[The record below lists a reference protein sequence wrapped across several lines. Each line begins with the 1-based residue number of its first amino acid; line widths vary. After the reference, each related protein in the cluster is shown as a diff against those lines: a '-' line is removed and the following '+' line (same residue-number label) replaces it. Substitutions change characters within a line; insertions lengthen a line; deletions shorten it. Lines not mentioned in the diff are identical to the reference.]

1 MVATIDDLYLYTS
14 TLLFMELSR
23 YTKDS
28 IVGVISLIITASVLN
43 LLLRVELIPSVVL
56 ASMVG
61 VAAGIIVDKLQG
73 SLKAYAKY
81 ENIDLA
87 LNIVVWGIIGY
98 ILLVLILEGIGLLPS
113 TDTMFTGWL
122 IVLSAECLKI
132 ERDLGKM
139 SAGLERFNRI
149 ESDIDEVKSDI
160 GEIKTGISKIESKF
174 ELIWSEFKKRKEL

>member
-1 MVATIDDLYLYTS
+1 M
-14 TLLFMELSR
+14 
-23 YTKDS
+23 
-28 IVGVISLIITASVLN
+28 
-43 LLLRVELIPSVVL
+43 VL

-73 SLKAYAKY
+73 SLKAYARY
-81 ENIDLA
+81 EKDIIDLA
-87 LNIVVWGIIGY
+87 LKGIIGY

-113 TDTMFTGWL
+113 IDTMFTGWL

-132 ERDLGKM
+132 ESDLGKM
-139 SAGLERFNRI
+139 SAGLERFDRI

-174 ELIWSEFKKRKEL
+174 ELIWSEFKKRKEP

>member
-1 MVATIDDLYLYTS
+1 
-14 TLLFMELSR
+14 MELSR

-28 IVGVISLIITASVLN
+28 IAGVISLIITASILN
-43 LLLRVELIPSVVL
+43 LVLRVELIPSVVL

-61 VAAGIIVDKLQG
+61 VAAWIIVDKPQG

-81 ENIDLA
+81 EKDIIDLA
-87 LNIVVWGIIGY
+87 LNIVVWGII
-98 ILLVLILEGIGLLPS
+98 ILLVLILEGIGLLPPI
-113 TDTMFTGWL
+113 DTLFTGWL

-149 ESDIDEVKSDI
+149 ELDIDEVKSDI
-160 GEIKTGISKIESKF
+160 GENGKKTGISKIESKF

>member
-1 MVATIDDLYLYTS
+1 
-14 TLLFMELSR
+14 MELSR
-23 YTKDS
+23 YSKDS
-28 IVGVISLIITASVLN
+28 LVGVISLIITASVLN
-43 LLLRVELIPSVVL
+43 LLLGVEWVPSVVL
-56 ASMVG
+56 ASVVG

-73 SLKAYAKY
+73 SLNAYARY
-81 ENIDLA
+81 ERDLIDLA

-98 ILLVLILEGIGLLPS
+98 ILLILILEGIGLLHSPS
-113 TDTMFTGWL
+113 IDTMFTGWL

-139 SAGLERFNRI
+139 SAGLERFDRI

-160 GEIKTGISKIESKF
+160 GELKTGISKIESKF

>member
-1 MVATIDDLYLYTS
+1 
-14 TLLFMELSR
+14 MELSR

-28 IVGVISLIITASVLN
+28 LVGVISLIITASVLN

-87 LNIVVWGIIGY
+87 LNIVVWGII

-113 TDTMFTGWL
+113 IDTMFTGWL

-139 SAGLERFNRI
+139 SAGLERFNRV
-149 ESDIDEVKSDI
+149 ESDIDGVKSDI

-174 ELIWSEFKKRKEL
+174 ELIWSEFKKRKEP

>member
-1 MVATIDDLYLYTS
+1 
-14 TLLFMELSR
+14 MELSR

-28 IVGVISLIITASVLN
+28 LVGVISLIITASVLN

-81 ENIDLA
+81 EKDIIDLA

-113 TDTMFTGWL
+113 IDTMFTGWL

-149 ESDIDEVKSDI
+149 ESDIDEVKSNI

-174 ELIWSEFKKRKEL
+174 ELIWSEFKKRKEP

>member
-1 MVATIDDLYLYTS
+1 
-14 TLLFMELSR
+14 
-23 YTKDS
+23 
-28 IVGVISLIITASVLN
+28 
-43 LLLRVELIPSVVL
+43 
-56 ASMVG
+56 MVG

-81 ENIDLA
+81 EKDIIDLA
-87 LNIVVWGIIGY
+87 LNIVVWGII
-98 ILLVLILEGIGLLPS
+98 ILLVLILEGIGLLPPI
-113 TDTMFTGWL
+113 DTLFTGWL

-132 ERDLGKM
+132 ESDLGKM
-139 SAGLERFNRI
+139 SAGLERFDRI